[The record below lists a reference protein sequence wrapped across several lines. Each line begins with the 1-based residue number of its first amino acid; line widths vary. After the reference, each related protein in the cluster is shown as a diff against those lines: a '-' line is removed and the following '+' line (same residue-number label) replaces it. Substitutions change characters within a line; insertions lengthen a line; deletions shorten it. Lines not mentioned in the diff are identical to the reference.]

1 MTVHEF
7 LKFPV
12 ASIALFKPNCTAQM
26 NRSIEILKIL
36 RTGMQS
42 MVSEEPNIQIHYTRI
57 FNFSERRVSLRM
69 EVLGEDSLSVPMG
82 RVDVVEMSSDNG
94 KTSCNC
100 TLTELQT
107 GQEQRLVLRL
117 KNKSQREQECEKVF
131 SFFRTIL
138 SISEKKP
145 LDGGF
150 SSTRGAHGNSA
161 ND

>member
-1 MTVHEF
+1 
-7 LKFPV
+7 
-12 ASIALFKPNCTAQM
+12 M

-42 MVSEEPNIQIHYTRI
+42 MVSDEPDVQIHYTRI
-57 FNFSERRVSLRM
+57 FNFSEGRVSLRM
-69 EVLGEDSLSVPMG
+69 EVESVESGLVPMG
-82 RVDVVEMSSDNG
+82 RVDVVEIPSNNG
-94 KTSCNC
+94 RTTCNC

-107 GQEQRLVLRL
+107 GQEQRVVLRL
-117 KNKSQREQECEKVF
+117 KDASQREKECDKVF

-150 SSTRGAHGNSA
+150 SSTRGAQGSNTSE
-161 ND
+161 

>member
-1 MTVHEF
+1 
-7 LKFPV
+7 
-12 ASIALFKPNCTAQM
+12 M

-42 MVSEEPNIQIHYTRI
+42 MVAEEPDVQIHYTRI
-57 FNFSERRVSLRM
+57 FNFSEGRVSLRM
-69 EVLGEDSLSVPMG
+69 EVESEESGLVPMG
-82 RVDVVEMSSDNG
+82 RVDVVEIPSNNG
-94 KTSCNC
+94 RTTCNC

-107 GQEQRLVLRL
+107 GQEQRVVLRL
-117 KNKSQREQECEKVF
+117 KDASQREKECDKVF

-150 SSTRGAHGNSA
+150 SSTRGAQGNNTSE
-161 ND
+161 

>member
-1 MTVHEF
+1 
-7 LKFPV
+7 
-12 ASIALFKPNCTAQM
+12 M

-42 MVSEEPNIQIHYTRI
+42 MVSDEPDVQIHYTRI
-57 FNFSERRVSLRM
+57 FNFSEGRVSLRM
-69 EVLGEDSLSVPMG
+69 EVESEESGLVPMG
-82 RVDVVEMSSDNG
+82 RVDVVEIPSNNG
-94 KTSCNC
+94 RTTCNC

-107 GQEQRLVLRL
+107 GQEQRVVLRL
-117 KNKSQREQECEKVF
+117 KDASQREKECDKVF

-150 SSTRGAHGNSA
+150 SSTRGAQWSNTSE
-161 ND
+161 

>member
-1 MTVHEF
+1 
-7 LKFPV
+7 
-12 ASIALFKPNCTAQM
+12 M

-42 MVSEEPNIQIHYTRI
+42 MVADEPDVQIHYTRI
-57 FNFSERRVSLRM
+57 FNFSEGRVSLRM
-69 EVLGEDSLSVPMG
+69 EVESEESGLVPMG
-82 RVDVVEMSSDNG
+82 RVDVVEIPSNNG
-94 KTSCNC
+94 RTTCNC

-107 GQEQRLVLRL
+107 GQEQRVVLRL
-117 KNKSQREQECEKVF
+117 KDASQREKECDKVF

-150 SSTRGAHGNSA
+150 SSTRGAQGSNTSE
-161 ND
+161 

>member
-1 MTVHEF
+1 
-7 LKFPV
+7 
-12 ASIALFKPNCTAQM
+12 M

-42 MVSEEPNIQIHYTRI
+42 MVADEPDVQIHYTRI
-57 FNFSERRVSLRM
+57 FNFSEGRVSLRM
-69 EVLGEDSLSVPMG
+69 EVESVESGLVPMG
-82 RVDVVEMSSDNG
+82 RVDVVEIPSNNG
-94 KTSCNC
+94 RTTCNC

-107 GQEQRLVLRL
+107 GQEQRVVLRL
-117 KNKSQREQECEKVF
+117 KDASQREKECDKVF

-150 SSTRGAHGNSA
+150 SSTRGAQGSNTSV
-161 ND
+161 

>member
-1 MTVHEF
+1 
-7 LKFPV
+7 
-12 ASIALFKPNCTAQM
+12 M

-42 MVSEEPNIQIHYTRI
+42 MVSDEPDVQIHYTRI
-57 FNFSERRVSLRM
+57 FNFSEGRVSLRM
-69 EVLGEDSLSVPMG
+69 EVESDESGLVPMG
-82 RVDVVEMSSDNG
+82 RVDVVEIPSNNG
-94 KTSCNC
+94 RTTCNC

-107 GQEQRLVLRL
+107 GQEQRVVLRL
-117 KNKSQREQECEKVF
+117 KDASQREKECDKVF

-150 SSTRGAHGNSA
+150 SSTRGAQGNNTSE
-161 ND
+161 

>member
-1 MTVHEF
+1 
-7 LKFPV
+7 
-12 ASIALFKPNCTAQM
+12 M

-42 MVSEEPNIQIHYTRI
+42 MVSDEPDVQIHYTRI
-57 FNFSERRVSLRM
+57 FNFSEGRVSLRM
-69 EVLGEDSLSVPMG
+69 EVESVESGLVPMG
-82 RVDVVEMSSDNG
+82 RVDVVEIPSNNG
-94 KTSCNC
+94 RTTCNC

-107 GQEQRLVLRL
+107 GQEQRVVLRL
-117 KNKSQREQECEKVF
+117 KDASQREKECDKVF

-150 SSTRGAHGNSA
+150 SSTRGAQGSKTSE
-161 ND
+161 

>member
-1 MTVHEF
+1 
-7 LKFPV
+7 
-12 ASIALFKPNCTAQM
+12 M

-42 MVSEEPNIQIHYTRI
+42 MVSDEPDVQIHYTRI
-57 FNFSERRVSLRM
+57 FNFSEGRVSLRM
-69 EVLGEDSLSVPMG
+69 EVESEESGLVPMG
-82 RVDVVEMSSDNG
+82 RVDVVEIPSNNG
-94 KTSCNC
+94 RTTCNC

-107 GQEQRLVLRL
+107 GQEQRVVLRL
-117 KNKSQREQECEKVF
+117 KDASQREKECDKVF

-150 SSTRGAHGNSA
+150 SSTRGAQGSNTSE
-161 ND
+161 

>member
-1 MTVHEF
+1 
-7 LKFPV
+7 
-12 ASIALFKPNCTAQM
+12 M

-42 MVSEEPNIQIHYTRI
+42 MVSDAPDVQIHYTRI
-57 FNFSERRVSLRM
+57 FNFSEGRVSLRM
-69 EVLGEDSLSVPMG
+69 EVESEESGLVPMG
-82 RVDVVEMSSDNG
+82 RVDVVEIPSNNG
-94 KTSCNC
+94 RTTCNC

-107 GQEQRLVLRL
+107 GQEQRVVLRL
-117 KNKSQREQECEKVF
+117 KDASQREKECDKVF

-150 SSTRGAHGNSA
+150 SSTRGAQGSNTSV
-161 ND
+161 

>member
-1 MTVHEF
+1 
-7 LKFPV
+7 
-12 ASIALFKPNCTAQM
+12 M

-42 MVSEEPNIQIHYTRI
+42 MVADEPDVQIHYTRI
-57 FNFSERRVSLRM
+57 FNFSEGRVSLRM
-69 EVLGEDSLSVPMG
+69 EVESEESGLVPMG
-82 RVDVVEMSSDNG
+82 RVDVVEIPSNNG
-94 KTSCNC
+94 RTTCNC

-107 GQEQRLVLRL
+107 GQEQRVVLRL
-117 KNKSQREQECEKVF
+117 KDASQREKECDKVF

-150 SSTRGAHGNSA
+150 SSTRGAQGSKTSE
-161 ND
+161 